1 MRRKRNILI
10 NETIKLKARLNLHGG
25 QQEVRVNYKD
35 TYAPIVN
42 WFSYRFLLIYV
53 LINKWHTRQIDFF
66 LVYPQSKIEHLL
78 YMKFRHEIT
87 SKLGSKNSHVLKLRQ
102 NLFDQKQTGLV
113 WFRFIFTKLSKIGFK
128 QSSVD
133 EYIFYRA
140 SCVFF
145 FYVDDGVFLCLNA
158 KLVDKVIMDSKSEN
172 LNIENQGDITN
183 YLGINFNYE

>member
-1 MRRKRNILI
+1 MI

-78 YMKFRHEIT
+78 YMKF
-87 SKLGSKNSHVLKLRQ
+87 
-102 NLFDQKQTGLV
+102 
-113 WFRFIFTKLSKIGFK
+113 
-128 QSSVD
+128 
-133 EYIFYRA
+133 
-140 SCVFF
+140 
-145 FYVDDGVFLCLNA
+145 
-158 KLVDKVIMDSKSEN
+158 
-172 LNIENQGDITN
+172 
-183 YLGINFNYE
+183 